1 MSNEAPF
8 QINLKTP
15 GGTLLNIRA
24 WTEQELDIYID
35 ALQLRIPDIQTLE
48 QVVNSGG
55 VANAAIA
62 NLQAAGLNPQP
73 VAAPIAP
80 AAPAHNYAP
89 TPPAPAPVAGASP
102 NCDHGTPMRFVP
114 AGISKAGKP
123 YKSFYACAQPRE
135 SACSAKA

>member
-15 GGTLLNIRA
+15 AGTLLNIRA

-48 QVVNSGG
+48 QVVNAGG
-55 VANAAIA
+55 VANAAVA

-73 VAAPIAP
+73 VAAP
-80 AAPAHNYAP
+80 AAPIHNYAP
-89 TPPAPAPVAGASP
+89 APIAPAPTAGATP

>member
-15 GGTLLNIRA
+15 GGTLLNLRA

-35 ALQLRIPDIQTLE
+35 ALQLRIPDIQALE
-48 QVVNSGG
+48 QVVNAGG
-55 VANAAIA
+55 AANAAVA

-73 VAAPIAP
+73 VAAP

-89 TPPAPAPVAGASP
+89 TPPAPAPATGASP
-102 NCDHGTPMRFVP
+102 NCDHGMPMRFVP

-135 SACSAKA
+135 SACNAKA

>member
-1 MSNEAPF
+1 MNSNEAPF

-15 GGTLLNIRA
+15 GGTLLNLRA

-35 ALQLRIPDIQTLE
+35 ALQLRIPDIQALE
-48 QVVNSGG
+48 QVVNAGG
-55 VANAAIA
+55 AANAAIA
-62 NLQAAGLNPQP
+62 NLQSAGLNPQP
-73 VAAPIAP
+73 VAAP

-89 TPPAPAPVAGASP
+89 TPPAPAPAAGAAP
-102 NCDHGTPMRFVP
+102 NCDHGMPMRFVP

-135 SACSAKA
+135 SACNAKA

>member
-15 GGTLLNIRA
+15 GGTLLNLRA

-35 ALQLRIPDIQTLE
+35 ALQLRIPDIQALE
-48 QVVNSGG
+48 QVVNAGG
-55 VANAAIA
+55 AANAAVA

-73 VAAPIAP
+73 VAAP

-89 TPPAPAPVAGASP
+89 TPPAPAPAAGASP
-102 NCDHGTPMRFVP
+102 NCDHGMPMRFVP

-135 SACSAKA
+135 SACNAKA

>member
-35 ALQLRIPDIQTLE
+35 ALQLRVPDIKALE
-48 QVVNSGG
+48 QAVNTGSST
-55 VANAAIA
+55 NAAVA

-73 VAAPIAP
+73 VAAP

-89 TPPAPAPVAGASP
+89 PPPAPAPAAGASP
-102 NCDHGTPMRFVP
+102 NCDHGMPMRFVP

>member
-55 VANAAIA
+55 AANAAIA
-62 NLQAAGLNPQP
+62 NLQSAGLNPQP
-73 VAAPIAP
+73 VAAP

-89 TPPAPAPVAGASP
+89 TPPAPAPAAGASP
-102 NCDHGTPMRFVP
+102 NCDHGMPMRFVP

-135 SACSAKA
+135 SACNAKA

>member
-1 MSNEAPF
+1 MSSNEAPF

-24 WTEQELDIYID
+24 WTEQELDIAID
-35 ALQLRIPDIQTLE
+35 ALKLRATDIKELE
-48 QVVNSGG
+48 EVINASGQM
-55 VANAAIA
+55 NAAVN
-62 NLQAAGLNPQP
+62 NLQAAGLNPTP
-73 VAAPIAP
+73 VAPP

-89 TPPAPAPVAGASP
+89 TPPAPAPAAGASP
-102 NCDHGTPMRFVP
+102 NCDHGMPMRFVP

>member
-48 QVVNSGG
+48 QVVNNGG
-55 VANAAIA
+55 AANAAVA

-73 VAAPIAP
+73 VAAP

-89 TPPAPAPVAGASP
+89 TPPAPAPAAGASP
-102 NCDHGTPMRFVP
+102 NCDHGMPMRFVP
-114 AGISKAGKP
+114 AGISKAGKA

>member
-15 GGTLLNIRA
+15 AGTLLNIRA

-73 VAAPIAP
+73 VAAP
-80 AAPAHNYAP
+80 AAPVHNYAP
-89 TPPAPAPVAGASP
+89 TPPAPTSVAGAIP
-102 NCDHGTPMRFVP
+102 NCAHGTPMRFVP
-114 AGISKAGKP
+114 AGISKVGKP

-135 SACSAKA
+135 SACNDKA

>member
-73 VAAPIAP
+73 VAAP
-80 AAPAHNYAP
+80 AAPVHNYAP

-102 NCDHGTPMRFVP
+102 NCDHGMPMRFVP

>member
-1 MSNEAPF
+1 MSNSNEAPF

-35 ALQLRIPDIQTLE
+35 ALKLRAPDIKELE
-48 QVVNSGG
+48 EVINASGQL
-55 VANAAIA
+55 NAAVN
-62 NLQAAGLNPQP
+62 NLQAAGLNPQF
-73 VAAPIAP
+73 VAPPAPPAP
-80 AAPAHNYAP
+80 PAHNYAP
-89 TPPAPAPVAGASP
+89 APAAAPATGSPVCS
-102 NCDHGTPMRFVP
+102 HGTPMRFVP

-135 SACSAKA
+135 SACSDKA

>member
-15 GGTLLNIRA
+15 GGTLLNLRA

-35 ALQLRIPDIQTLE
+35 ALQLRIPDIQALE

-55 VANAAIA
+55 ATNAAVA

-73 VAAPIAP
+73 VAPTP
-80 AAPAHNYAP
+80 PPAHNYAP
-89 TPPAPAPVAGASP
+89 TPPAPAPAAGASP
-102 NCDHGTPMRFVP
+102 NCDHGMPMRFVP

-135 SACSAKA
+135 SACNAKA

>member
-48 QVVNSGG
+48 QVVNAGG
-55 VANAAIA
+55 AANAAVA
-62 NLQAAGLNPQP
+62 NLQSAGLNPQP
-73 VAAPIAP
+73 VAAP

-89 TPPAPAPVAGASP
+89 TPPAPAPAAGASP
-102 NCDHGTPMRFVP
+102 NCDHGMPMRFVP

-135 SACSAKA
+135 SACNAKA

>member
-35 ALQLRIPDIQTLE
+35 ALQLRVPDIQALE
-48 QVVNSGG
+48 QAVNTGSST
-55 VANAAIA
+55 NAAVA

-73 VAAPIAP
+73 VAAP
-80 AAPAHNYAP
+80 AHNYAP
-89 TPPAPAPVAGASP
+89 TPPAPAPAVGASP

>member
-1 MSNEAPF
+1 MSNSNEAPF

-35 ALQLRIPDIQTLE
+35 AMKLRAPDIKELE
-48 QVVNSGG
+48 EVINASGQL
-55 VANAAIA
+55 NAAVN
-62 NLQAAGLNPQP
+62 NLQAAGLNPTP
-73 VAAPIAP
+73 VAPPAP
-80 AAPAHNYAP
+80 PAHNYAP
-89 TPPAPAPVAGASP
+89 APAAAPVAGTPVCS
-102 NCDHGTPMRFVP
+102 HGTPMRFVP

-135 SACSAKA
+135 SACNDKA

>member
-15 GGTLLNIRA
+15 GGTLLNLRA

-35 ALQLRIPDIQTLE
+35 ALQLRIPDIQALE
-48 QVVNSGG
+48 QVVNAGG
-55 VANAAIA
+55 ATNAAVA

-73 VAAPIAP
+73 VAAP

-89 TPPAPAPVAGASP
+89 TPPAPAPAAGASP
-102 NCDHGTPMRFVP
+102 NCDHGMPMRFVP

-135 SACSAKA
+135 SACNAKA

>member
-15 GGTLLNIRA
+15 GGTLLNLRA

-35 ALQLRIPDIQTLE
+35 ALQLRIPDIQALE
-48 QVVNSGG
+48 QVVNAGG
-55 VANAAIA
+55 ATNAAVA

-73 VAAPIAP
+73 VAAP

-89 TPPAPAPVAGASP
+89 TPPAPAPAAGASP
-102 NCDHGTPMRFVP
+102 NCDHGMPMRFVP

-135 SACSAKA
+135 SACNDKA

>member
-48 QVVNSGG
+48 QVVNNGG
-55 VANAAIA
+55 AANAAVA

-73 VAAPIAP
+73 VAAP

-89 TPPAPAPVAGASP
+89 TPPAPAPAAGASP
-102 NCDHGTPMRFVP
+102 NCDHGMPMRFVP

-135 SACSAKA
+135 SACNAKA

>member
-8 QINLKTP
+8 QINLKTQ
-15 GGTLLNIRA
+15 GGTLLNLRA

-35 ALQLRIPDIQTLE
+35 ALQLRIPDIQALE
-48 QVVNSGG
+48 QVVNAGG
-55 VANAAIA
+55 ATNAAVA

-73 VAAPIAP
+73 VAAP

-89 TPPAPAPVAGASP
+89 TPPAPAPAAGASP
-102 NCDHGTPMRFVP
+102 NCDHGMPMRFVP

-135 SACSAKA
+135 SACNAKA

>member
-55 VANAAIA
+55 AANLNLNQSGTANQVYSIQQSCVNAAGC
-62 NLQAAGLNPQP
+62 N
-73 VAAPIAP
+73 
-80 AAPAHNYAP
+80 
-89 TPPAPAPVAGASP
+89 T
-102 NCDHGTPMRFVP
+102 T
-114 AGISKAGKP
+114 IS
-123 YKSFYACAQPRE
+123 Q
-135 SACSAKA
+135 

>member
-1 MSNEAPF
+1 MNSNEAPF

-15 GGTLLNIRA
+15 GGTLLNLRA

-35 ALQLRIPDIQTLE
+35 ALQLRIPDIQALE
-48 QVVNSGG
+48 QVVNAGG
-55 VANAAIA
+55 AANAAVA

-73 VAAPIAP
+73 VAAP

-89 TPPAPAPVAGASP
+89 TPPAPAPAAGASP
-102 NCDHGTPMRFVP
+102 NCDHGMPMRFVP

-135 SACSAKA
+135 SACNAKA

>member
-1 MSNEAPF
+1 MNSNEAPF

-15 GGTLLNIRA
+15 GGTLLNLRA

-35 ALQLRIPDIQTLE
+35 ALQLRIPDIQALE
-48 QVVNSGG
+48 QVVNAGG
-55 VANAAIA
+55 AANAAIA
-62 NLQAAGLNPQP
+62 NLQSAGLNPQP
-73 VAAPIAP
+73 VAAP

-89 TPPAPAPVAGASP
+89 TPPAPAPAAGASP
-102 NCDHGTPMRFVP
+102 NCDHGMPMRFVP

-135 SACSAKA
+135 SACNAKA

>member
-15 GGTLLNIRA
+15 GGTLLNLRA

-35 ALQLRIPDIQTLE
+35 ALQLRIPDIQALE
-48 QVVNSGG
+48 QVVNAGG
-55 VANAAIA
+55 AANAAIA
-62 NLQAAGLNPQP
+62 NLQSAGLNPQP
-73 VAAPIAP
+73 VAAP

-89 TPPAPAPVAGASP
+89 TPPAPAPAAGASP
-102 NCDHGTPMRFVP
+102 NCDHGMPMRFVP

-135 SACSAKA
+135 SACNAKA

>member
-15 GGTLLNIRA
+15 GGTLLNLRA

-35 ALQLRIPDIQTLE
+35 ALQLRIPDIQALE
-48 QVVNSGG
+48 QVVNAGS
-55 VANAAIA
+55 ATNAAVA

-73 VAAPIAP
+73 VAAP

-89 TPPAPAPVAGASP
+89 TPPAPAPAAGASP
-102 NCDHGTPMRFVP
+102 NCDHGMPMRFVP

-135 SACSAKA
+135 SACNAKA

>member
-55 VANAAIA
+55 AANAAVA

-73 VAAPIAP
+73 VAAP

-89 TPPAPAPVAGASP
+89 TPIAPAPAPGATP
-102 NCDHGTPMRFVP
+102 NCDHGMPMRFVP
-114 AGISKAGKP
+114 AGISKVGKP

-135 SACSAKA
+135 SACNAKA